1 MHAASVVV
9 RCPLTPV
16 RLGSIEIIACA
27 PTAWDGITRNVAGQ
41 LVRSRHHYRSNHIR
55 GCKDSS
61 EAIR

>member
-41 LVRSRHHYRSNHIR
+41 LVRSRHQLQ
-55 GCKDSS
+55 
-61 EAIR
+61 E